1 MQNLSNQLRF
11 YYNSTDS
18 RPMSSFSTECSIMV
32 PHEEKCHIPPS
43 LWWTLILDSIHISDL
58 NRNP

>member
-11 YYNSTDS
+11 YYNSTGS

-32 PHEEKCHIPPS
+32 PHERKMSYPS
-43 LWWTLILDSIHISDL
+43 QFMVDTYFRFDSY
-58 NRNP
+58 